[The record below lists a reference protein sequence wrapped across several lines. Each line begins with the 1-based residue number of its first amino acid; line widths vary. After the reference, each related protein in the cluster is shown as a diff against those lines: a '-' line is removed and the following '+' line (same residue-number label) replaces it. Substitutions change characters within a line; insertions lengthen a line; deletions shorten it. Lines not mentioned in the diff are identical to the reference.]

1 MSDEK
6 EIYIVSVSYGHVL
19 SWQPKGSPSYAV
31 VQAKD
36 GDNKAQR
43 WVVEPG
49 NESNTAAFRNAANGQ
64 YLNCQEAKNFGRIGL
79 GARQVWR
86 IDSPDFLYP
95 PGAVRLQPVEFDKHF
110 MNHDGPHRVNK
121 GDNGA
126 KAHMWQWEQRW
137 DFNTAWYL
145 QTGGEFNALAAATG
159 GLADKASEE
168 TATKLK
174 DIEARE
180 EALGKKENEAT
191 AKLKDA
197 EAREEAF
204 NNREKEIASKQKDV
218 EAREQAFSKKEEEFA
233 EKQKTLDS
241 QTSEAQATAKELQ
254 SQLDAVVAREKDA
267 QTKLKELQEKEA
279 ELASKDSQQQKDW
292 SAKQKELQDRE
303 ASLAKSEEEQQ
314 SKHAAKTKELQ
325 EREAALA
332 MRAESLN
339 SGNESA
345 KEQLRKLKD
354 QLKDLKARENALV
367 QKEEDAAASGKC
379 KLDQLQRRE
388 TALAKKEKES
398 TSTAEAK
405 LKDLQK
411 REREIEERE
420 KQVKARESEVTK
432 STAASTV
439 GGARANSSKPRD
451 GASSNGAKKDS
462 PQDEQ
467 MKELQKRLSKLEDQ
481 LGTSKPSANT
491 KPQSNGTPGKGK
503 PNAAPAPVSCGHEIH
518 RPPRKLERKVVGY
531 VYKS

>member
-36 GDNKAQR
+36 GDDNKAQR

-49 NESNTAAFRNAANGQ
+49 DEPNTAAFRNAANGQ

-86 IDSPDFLYP
+86 IDSPAFLYP
-95 PGAVRLQPVEFDKHF
+95 PGAVRLQPAEFDKHF

-126 KAHMWQWEQRW
+126 KAHMWQWE
-137 DFNTAWYL
+137 
-145 QTGGEFNALAAATG
+145 TGGEFNALAAATG
-159 GLADKASEE
+159 GSADKASEE
-168 TATKLK
+168 TAAKLK

-191 AKLKDA
+191 TKLKDA

-218 EAREQAFSKKEEEFA
+218 EAREQAFSKKEEGFA

-241 QTSEAQATAKELQ
+241 ETSEAQGTAKELQ

-339 SGNESA
+339 NGNESA
-345 KEQLRKLKD
+345 KEQRQKLKD
-354 QLKDLKARENALV
+354 QLKDLKAREDALV

-420 KQVKARESEVTK
+420 KQLKARESEIPK
-432 STAASTV
+432 QAAASTA

-451 GASSNGAKKDS
+451 GASSNEAKKDS

-467 MKELQKRLSKLEDQ
+467 MKELQIRLSKLEDQ

-491 KPQSNGTPGKGK
+491 KPQSSGTPGKGK
-503 PNAAPAPVSCGHEIH
+503 SNAAPAPVSCGHEIH